1 MACYTQQ
8 IGSNNKIFLLLVVPF
23 PMRRLFRYIGWPA
36 ALGLMAGVVFIL
48 LQPELRQS
56 LFRQFF
62 QFTSFHNRQ
71 AHSYADAVKKAAP
84 AVVSIFTQQKQQPS
98 VHPLFNDSQFRAS
111 FNRGGPPP
119 VQRKLSEGSGVIIDS
134 RGFLLTN
141 YHVIANADKIFII
154 LADGRQAVAEL
165 IGTDRE
171 TDLAVLKIDLPH
183 LTAMALGDPLNAQ
196 VGDIA
201 LTIGNPFGIGQTVS
215 QGIISATGRYGLGLN
230 TYENYLQTDAA
241 INKGNSGG
249 ALIDTE
255 GRLLGIN
262 TAIIDQSKV
271 VANGISIGFAIPAN
285 MAADIMDEI
294 IKMGSVSRGWLGIG
308 ASPIDRNI
316 IEKYRLTDARG
327 VYITEI
333 HPDGPADRAGLMLR
347 DIITHINRQRIGSGR
362 DGVNLIG
369 QSKPGDVV
377 QINVLRNGERLN
389 IEAVIGARPTS
400 SQPQ

>member
-1 MACYTQQ
+1 MH
-8 IGSNNKIFLLLVVPF
+8 
-23 PMRRLFRYIGWPA
+23 RLFHYIGWPI
-36 ALGLMAGVVFIL
+36 ALGLLVGISFVL

-56 LFRQFF
+56 VFNQLFQATP
-62 QFTSFHNRQ
+62 QHNNQ
-71 AHSYADAVKKAAP
+71 PWSYASAVQKAAP
-84 AVVSIFTQQKQQPS
+84 AVVSIFTQQRQQQS
-98 VHPLFNDSQFRAS
+98 VHPLFNDSAFRSS
-111 FNRGGPPP
+111 FNRGSLPPE
-119 VQRKLSEGSGVIIDS
+119 QQKLSEGSGVIIDS

-141 YHVIANADKIFII
+141 YHVIANADRIFII
-154 LADGRQAVAEL
+154 LADGRQAVAAL
-165 IGTDRE
+165 VGVDRE
-171 TDLAVLKIDLPH
+171 TDLAVLKIDLPN
-183 LTAMALGDPLNAQ
+183 LTAIEIGDPLNAQ

-249 ALIDTE
+249 ALIDIE

-285 MAADIMDEI
+285 MAVDIMEEI
-294 IKMGSVSRGWLGIG
+294 IQTGSVSRGWLGIG
-308 ASPIDRNI
+308 ASPIDHSI
-316 IEKYRLTDARG
+316 IRAYPLVDTRG
-327 VYITEI
+327 IYITEI
-333 HPDGPADRAGLMLR
+333 HPNGPADRAGLMLR

-369 QSKPGDVV
+369 QAKPGDSVEITILRDGKRMSVTAVV
-377 QINVLRNGERLN
+377 GT
-389 IEAVIGARPTS
+389 RPEGF
-400 SQPQ
+400 